1 MTGFRSSAADSRGGG
16 DEGGEKGHLIVV
28 NRGGGAARQEV
39 EVEWKG
45 NIGESRGGESVSHG
59 ALPARA

>member
-1 MTGFRSSAADSRGGG
+1 MTGFHSSTLDSRGMGMN
-16 DEGGEKGHLIVV
+16 GGEKGHLIVV

-45 NIGESRGGESVSHG
+45 NIGES
-59 ALPARA
+59 

>member
-1 MTGFRSSAADSRGGG
+1 MTGFRSSAADSRGDG
-16 DEGGEKGHLIVV
+16 DEAGEKGHLIVV

-45 NIGESRGGESVSHG
+45 NIGES
-59 ALPARA
+59 